1 MNYYIGSDHAGYK
14 LKEFIKTAFPNLN
27 LQDLGTHQ
35 NERCDY
41 TDFAN
46 EVATK
51 VSQDPINN
59 RGILVCGSGVGMS
72 IAANKHK
79 DTRAVLCEN
88 PYIAKM
94 SKQHNDSNIVCLGQ
108 NICGE
113 GLAVEIIESWLEAT
127 FEGGRHIARLEK
139 ML

>member
-1 MNYYIGSDHAGYK
+1 MNYYIGSDHAGYE
-14 LKEFIKTAFPNLN
+14 LKEFIKKAFPKLN

-113 GLAVEIIESWLEAT
+113 GLAAEIIESWLEAT